1 MLPFMIVG
9 SDLKQLAPTG
19 EPGEARQGAPGRS
32 RRLAVILGTVCALVI
47 GLGVGYAVFGRQGIN
62 LIAGADRDS
71 LFVSRDS
78 FPLVLAHL
86 AGKPGVFPIDHKI
99 LKGLLALAIVYLL
112 WRTWRGYDW
121 VAASGWAMLAV
132 AVTSTWLLAW
142 YTLWSLPLAV
152 VTRDR
157 RLLAATLVIQG
168 LFILH
173 QLPPLF
179 AHQS

>member
-1 MLPFMIVG
+1 M
-9 SDLKQLAPTG
+9 
-19 EPGEARQGAPGRS
+19 
-32 RRLAVILGTVCALVI
+32 
-47 GLGVGYAVFGRQGIN
+47 
-62 LIAGADRDS
+62 
-71 LFVSRDS
+71 
-78 FPLVLAHL
+78 LAHL
-86 AGKPGVFPIDHKI
+86 VGKPGVFPIDHKI
-99 LKGLLALAIVYLL
+99 LKGLLAFVILYLL

-121 VAASGWAMLAV
+121 VAASGWAMLAI

-168 LFILH
+168 LFIVH

-179 AHQS
+179 AQQS